1 MVFKSFKKKGR
12 NSIPMLVR
20 KLFMSQVFDKVGG
33 ASPVSV
39 FKIIPCFLYKSLLPD
54 PLGNENNFLLLW
66 GIPNPKRIKKSHSS
80 LLKKKIGGSNFE
92 HEKNKW
98 VDLNKAGYV
107 RQFKISNDFI
117 FRNILTFS
125 SSLEDKT
132 TDSGVSDQLGYNNKY
147 GKSNSIFE
155 KQMGSM
161 SHLSNSTFAL
171 KREFNEL
178 HSFGGLNRFMGE
190 LASPVNLGINFENEF
205 ERTQKVSLIGKKIGR
220 GFLGNRKKHG
230 FTRGPMTHG
239 SKNHRLPGSI
249 GASANPSRVLPG
261 KKMAGRSKL
270 CYRRLEKVEIYYLNN
285 SYGFIVLKGPV
296 PGKKGNIIEL
306 FKNYY

>member
-20 KLFMSQVFDKVGG
+20 KLFMTQVFDKVGR

-39 FKIIPCFLYKSLLPD
+39 FKIIPCSFFKNLMPD
-54 PLGNENNFLLLW
+54 PLGDENNFLLLW

-80 LLKKKIGGSNFE
+80 LLKKKIGGDTFE

-98 VDLNKAGYV
+98 VDLNKSGYV
-107 RQFKISNDFI
+107 RQSKISNNFI
-117 FRNILTFS
+117 FRNILTLS
-125 SSLEDKT
+125 SSSKDNEL
-132 TDSGVSDQLGYNNKY
+132 LLNNKKY
-147 GKSNSIFE
+147 FSKSCKSESPLEKKMGNMFYSSNSA
-155 KQMGSM
+155 
-161 SHLSNSTFAL
+161 LAL
-171 KREFNEL
+171 KRDFTEL
-178 HSFGGLNRFMGE
+178 HSFVGLNRFMGE
-190 LASPVNLGINFENEF
+190 VESHVNLGINFENEF
-205 ERTQKVSLIGKKIGR
+205 KKAEKVSLIGKKIGR
-220 GFLGNRKKHG
+220 GFLGNRKKNG

-249 GASANPSRVLPG
+249 GASASPSRVLPG
-261 KKMAGRSKL
+261 KKMAGRLKL
-270 CYRRLEKVEIYYLNN
+270 CYRRLEKVEIYNINN

-306 FKNYY
+306 FKH